1 MAKDR
6 RIAQTDEVRMG
17 QHRLF
22 LRVLL
27 GAGLI
32 FLGALSVSASTTP
45 PYESRLAPSATTLQG
60 RSFSDEMASLESLRE
75 DVGRHPTDF
84 MRFETRIAAN
94 RFIAEH
100 GGAYHETESRMVLRG
115 VVGYW
120 QGKTLVV
127 LPSLSFS
134 DVL

>member
-1 MAKDR
+1 MAKGW
-6 RIAQTDEVRMG
+6 RIAQTDDVRIG

-22 LRVLL
+22 LGVLL

-45 PYESRLAPSATTLQG
+45 PCESPLTRSATTLQG
-60 RSFSDEMASLESLRE
+60 RNFSDEMAALESLRE

-84 MRFETRIAAN
+84 MTFETRIAVN

-100 GGAYHETESRMVLRG
+100 EGAYHETESRVVLRG